1 MKVRF
6 RFFCIIF
13 ELIIS
18 TKLFIYI
25 RIRIRQLMSP
35 AQVERYGLRIRS
47 YTTPYTTVSI
57 LYTLRIRPY
66 FAGFH
71 VTGLRSY
78 MSVTV
83 YDEIRRNTVIV
94 YGTFTL
100 VNDRIF
106 LVYGSLRPCFGK
118 LRYTLTVI
126 FLPSHLIPPRPLP
139 SYLSLKIS

>member
-1 MKVRF
+1 MLNHVLPTY
-6 RFFCIIF
+6 
-13 ELIIS
+13 LIKPFNIPRS
-18 TKLFIYI
+18 SVTDSVYDSK
-25 RIRIRQLMSP
+25 
-35 AQVERYGLRIRS
+35 RS

-126 FLPSHLIPPRPLP
+126 FLPSHLIPPGPLP